1 MFGGGI
7 ALSIAEVH
15 SPIQRDNTMK
25 RLITLVTAVL
35 VLSFAAPSWADTF
48 QFSGSNANGTGSFSF
63 DTTTNTLTV
72 SGALI
77 DTLSTL
83 FDNILGPCTA
93 NCNVTG
99 GSLSLSLG
107 GATNVGGVYTFG
119 AGGNLDVNGTVSG
132 VVGATGDLLDASFL
146 SGATLQ
152 CAGGTC
158 DFAGELDP
166 NSIALNPSINV
177 YGQVP
182 VSGSALQTLKIDV
195 QGTQSV
201 TDASVLVNTVPQPGT
216 TTGVPEPSSLA
227 LFGFGLVGV
236 TGFRKK
242 FLR

>member
-1 MFGGGI
+1 VFGGGI

-15 SPIQRDNTMK
+15 SPMQRDNTMK

-48 QFSGSNANGTGSFSF
+48 QFSGSSVNGTGSFSF
-63 DTTTNTLTV
+63 NTTTSTLTV

-83 FDNILGPCTA
+83 FDNVLGPCTA
-93 NCNVTG
+93 NCSVTG
-99 GSLSLSLG
+99 GALSLSLG

-119 AGGNLDVNGTVSG
+119 AGGNLDVNGTVSSAS
-132 VVGATGDLLDASFL
+132 ATGDLLVASFL

-152 CAGGTC
+152 CAGSTC